1 MLRLLKQ
8 CAIVLLLTPVTGV
21 CWDPVHPP
29 ACSRY
34 WEADAVFTG
43 LAIDDGLDLEN
54 ATWGNRP
61 ARLVVEQVFFGLQE
75 QKEVEIDPGITTE
88 CYFRFRKGLRYFIY
102 AKRDASG
109 GLRTSA
115 CLGSI
120 RLDLA
125 QEDLQFARRVARGG
139 AASFLFG
146 SANAN
151 NLGPLGPLAGVEIL
165 ASGQGKQYRT
175 VTDSEGNFKIS
186 PVAAGKYEVRATHAG
201 YVSEEAFY
209 TGEVHD
215 KGCAEVN
222 VNLRTDGRISGT
234 LRDSTG
240 APAPNIEA
248 QLANVEEDGSL
259 SFKDNAV
266 SDEAGRFE
274 FTKLAPGTYM
284 FGVNLDD
291 EPSARAP
298 FPTTRYPVPISL
310 SEGQRLSEIDLRLPP
325 RLPQRTIHVQAMWP
339 DGRAAA
345 EVQLEGDCQW
355 GRLETDADGRASF
368 QILLGQKCSISAK
381 ARISPGEYA
390 RSNTVIIPP
399 GEHLAAVALVLH

>member
-1 MLRLLKQ
+1 MP
-8 CAIVLLLTPVTGV
+8 CA
-21 CWDPVHPP
+21 
-29 ACSRY
+29 RY

-43 LAIDDGLDLEN
+43 LAVDDGLDHEGS
-54 ATWGNRP
+54 TWGNHP

-75 QKEVEIDPGITTE
+75 EKEVEIDPGITTE
-88 CYFRFRKGLRYFIY
+88 CYFRFRKGLSYFIY

-109 GLRTSA
+109 GLRTSG
-115 CLGSI
+115 CLGSV
-120 RLDLA
+120 RLDMSG
-125 QEDLQFARRVARGG
+125 EDLQFARRVARGDSE
-139 AASFLFG
+139 SFLFG
-146 SANAN
+146 SANAK
-151 NLGPLGPLAGVEIL
+151 LAGVEIL
-165 ASGQGKQYRT
+165 ASGQGKQYRA
-175 VTDSEGNFKIS
+175 VTDNEGNFKIS

-201 YVSEEAFY
+201 YVSEKAFY

-234 LRDSTG
+234 FRDSTG

-248 QLANVEEDGSL
+248 QLATAEEDGSL
-259 SFKDNAV
+259 SFQGNVV

-291 EPSARAP
+291 GPSVRAP

-310 SEGQRLSEIDLRLPP
+310 SEGQKLSEIDLRLPP

-339 DGRAAA
+339 DGRAAS
-345 EVQLEGDCQW
+345 EVQLKGDCQL

-368 QILLGQKCSISAK
+368 QNLLGQKCSVWAK
-381 ARISPGEYA
+381 SRISSGEYA

-399 GEHLAAVALVLH
+399 GEHVAAVALVLH

>member
-1 MLRLLKQ
+1 
-8 CAIVLLLTPVTGV
+8 
-21 CWDPVHPP
+21 
-29 ACSRY
+29 
-34 WEADAVFTG
+34 
-43 LAIDDGLDLEN
+43 
-54 ATWGNRP
+54 
-61 ARLVVEQVFFGLQE
+61 LVVEQVFFGLRE
-75 QKEVEIDPGITTE
+75 EKEVEIDPGITTE
-88 CYFRFRKGLRYFIY
+88 CYFRFRKGQRYFIY

-115 CLGSI
+115 CLGSL
-120 RLDLA
+120 RLDIA

-146 SANAN
+146 SANAK
-151 NLGPLGPLAGVEIL
+151 LAGVEIL
-165 ASGQGKQYRT
+165 ASGQGKQYRA

-222 VNLRTDGRISGT
+222 VNLRTDSRISGT

-248 QLANVEEDGSL
+248 QLAELDEDGKL
-259 SFKDNAV
+259 GLQGTVV

-274 FTKLAPGTYM
+274 FTKLAPGNYIL
-284 FGVNLDD
+284 GVNLDD
-291 EPSARAP
+291 GPSVRAP
-298 FPTTRYPVPISL
+298 FPTARYPVPISL
-310 SEGQRLSEIDLRLPP
+310 SEGQKLSNIDLRLPP
-325 RLPQRTIHVQAMWP
+325 RLAERTIHVQAMWP
-339 DGRAAA
+339 DGRAAD

-368 QILLGQKCSISAK
+368 QILLEQKCSVWAK

-390 RSNTVIIPP
+390 RSNTVVIPP
-399 GEHLAAVALVLH
+399 GEHVAAVALVLH